1 MKTIARLLSF
11 LGPYWFISAFD
22 MAMILVL
29 SFSRMG
35 PAWFTRA
42 IIDNGIPNRNGRLII
57 VLCVSMLFV
66 ALATN
71 AASSFE
77 GYIEQWLGQHVVFD
91 VRNRLYAHLQS
102 QSMSFY
108 DANQTGQLMSRV
120 TNDVSTVQSFLGQG
134 LARLINTFVTI
145 VVNLIIMLL
154 LDVRLTVVALAVLPL
169 IVFYQMKMNEMRLQ
183 WRALQQKLADVN
195 AVIQE
200 TTAAI
205 KLIKAFG
212 REGYEGGR
220 FNKANWEMRQV
231 RLRTSLRTGWIFPG
245 QDFAASVSQALVL
258 SVGAAQV
265 ISHHMSLGSLVA
277 FQAYVTA
284 MWLPVR
290 SIGFLNQM
298 ASQATAA
305 GDRIFTILDT
315 PFDVVEKPT
324 AVVLPPLKGRLV
336 FEDVAFAYRDNPPL
350 LHDVSFTIEPGQTLA
365 LVGPSGSGKSTLI
378 NLIPRFYD
386 VTKGRVLID
395 GIDVQDVKLESLRS
409 QIGMVLQETFLFN
422 MTVRENISY
431 GRSDATI
438 EEIVE
443 AAKAANA
450 HDFITELPDGYDTLV
465 GERGTRLSG
474 GQRQR
479 LSIARA
485 ILVDPRL
492 LILDEATS
500 AVDTRTDYL
509 ITQALQAI
517 MQHRSTIVIAHR
529 LSTVLRADQILVMDQ
544 GKVMAR
550 GTHRELLDSSA
561 AYRHLYEL
569 QFMVGCDE
577 APTPMVAGNG
587 RAGPHLVPPPTTN
600 GHTREWPGDGR
611 SNGAATLTSVGDPQS
626 PAKVGG
632 R

>member
-1 MKTIARLLSF
+1 MKTMARLLSF

-569 QFMVGCDE
+569 QFMVGRDE